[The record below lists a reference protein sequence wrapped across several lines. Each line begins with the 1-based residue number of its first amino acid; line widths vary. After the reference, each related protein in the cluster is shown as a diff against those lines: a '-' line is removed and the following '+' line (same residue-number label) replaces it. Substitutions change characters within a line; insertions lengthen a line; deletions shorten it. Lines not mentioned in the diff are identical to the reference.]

1 MQHVAD
7 QKRVLLRVKAEVDC
21 PLFRAGDQM
30 VVEPPRVDHSS
41 STDVCAYAVARYFE
55 VFGDRDCTEA
65 PQIGRGEFECPRTQ
79 SPVLFEVEEVEPRYV
94 PQPILASLRDNI
106 PAAVAHL
113 RSIPIFRALPAGF
126 LAQLAHRIRIEGYR
140 DGDIVVQRGHPGDAL
155 YVVHEG
161 TLEVVGYAEHDV
173 SSVVTRL
180 KSKDCFGE
188 VSLLTGAPAAASV
201 VARGQVTLLAIAKDD
216 FEAMLREN
224 PFMAARFTR
233 LLASRLMAAN
243 FLLVREGSKSF
254 SGKLS
259 VMSLVT
265 VIQVLSDSNRS
276 GTLVVDRS
284 GKKATIAFKNG
295 HIFDADHAGRGGED
309 ALYEMLGWEEGEFW
323 LDPSRV
329 PETDKIQSG
338 VMGLL
343 MEGMRR
349 LDEANHERGGEAAEE
364 PSFPTGDV
372 F

>member
-1 MQHVAD
+1 VSSG
-7 QKRVLLRVKAEVDC
+7 RRILLRVKSEIDC
-21 PLFRAGDQM
+21 PVFRPGDQM
-30 VVEPPRVDHSS
+30 VIEPPRVDMAS
-41 STDVCAYAVARYFE
+41 STDVCTYAIARYFE
-55 VFGDRDCTEA
+55 EFGYFDCTTDKPVRMA
-65 PQIGRGEFECPRTQ
+65 EFRCPRAEN
-79 SPVLFEVEEVEPRYV
+79 PVTFQVEEVEARYKPLPV
-94 PQPILASLRDNI
+94 LSNARDNI
-106 PAAVAHL
+106 PAAVGHL
-113 RSIPIFRALPAGF
+113 RTIPIFRALPAAF
-126 LAQLAHRIRIEGYR
+126 LAQLANRMRIEGYR

-155 YVVHEG
+155 YVVHSG
-161 TLEVVGYAEHDV
+161 VLEVVGYAEHDV

-201 VARGQVTLLAIAKDD
+201 VARGPVTLLAIGKDD
-216 FEAMLREN
+216 FESMLREN

-259 VMSLVT
+259 VMNLVT

-276 GTLVVDRS
+276 GTLIVDRN
-284 GKKATIAFKNG
+284 GTKATIGFNNG
-295 HIFDADHAGRGGED
+295 HIFDVAFGNKIGED
-309 ALYEMLGWEEGEFW
+309 ALYTILPWDDGDFY
-323 LDPSRV
+323 LDPAQI
-329 PETDKIQSG
+329 PETDTIQNG

-349 LDEANHERGGEAAEE
+349 IDEARREAGLEQQM
-364 PSFPTGDV
+364 PSGDI

>member
-1 MQHVAD
+1 MAA
-7 QKRVLLRVKAEVDC
+7 KRVLLRVKAEIDC

-30 VVEPPRVDHSS
+30 VLEAPRVDHSS
-41 STDVCAYAVARYFE
+41 STDVCAFAVASYLAE
-55 VFGDRDCTEA
+55 FGPDHCATDGVGER
-65 PQIGRGEFECPRTQ
+65 RGEFRCPRA
-79 SPVLFEVEEVEPRYV
+79 SNPVVFEVEEVEPRYV
-94 PQPILASLRDNI
+94 PQPVLSNLRENI

-113 RSIPIFRALPAGF
+113 RTIPIFRALPAAF

-140 DGDIVVQRGHPGDAL
+140 DGDIVVQRGYPGEAL
-155 YVVHEG
+155 YVVHSG
-161 TLEVVGYAEHDV
+161 VLEVVGYADHDV

-201 VARGQVTLLAIAKDD
+201 VARGPVMLLAIAKDD
-216 FEAMLREN
+216 FESMLREN

-265 VIQVLSDSNRS
+265 VLQVLSDSNRS
-276 GTLVVDRS
+276 GTLVVDRD
-284 GKKATIAFKNG
+284 GMKATIGFNNG
-295 HIFDADHAGRGGED
+295 HVFEVELGGVEGEE
-309 ALYEMLGWEEGEFW
+309 ALYQMLSWEDGEFY
-323 LDPSRV
+323 LDPAQVPLDDRV
-329 PETDKIQSG
+329 QSG

-349 LDEANHERGGEAAEE
+349 LDEARRAQGLLGEEE
-364 PSFPTGDV
+364 PILMLSGDII
-372 F
+372 